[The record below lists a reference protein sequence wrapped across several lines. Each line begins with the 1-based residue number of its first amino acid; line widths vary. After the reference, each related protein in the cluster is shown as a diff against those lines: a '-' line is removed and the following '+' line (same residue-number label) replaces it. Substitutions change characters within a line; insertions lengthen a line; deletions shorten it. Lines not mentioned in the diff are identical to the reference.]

1 MVGAVLDEV
10 VAALAH
16 GIRVEL
22 RGFGTFAVKVIGRNP
37 KTGATVHVPEKKILV
52 FRQGNEIRKRLNS
65 VAPIAERSEQISSA

>member
-1 MVGAVLDEV
+1 MGEA
-10 VAALAH
+10 
-16 GIRVEL
+16 
-22 RGFGTFAVKVIGRNP
+22 